1 MKVLRRR
8 ALCIEQTKSGPL
20 YLFTLRAD
28 EIFEVAEVTRINRSR
43 SNELIGYQRA
53 EVRQHVEDILEY
65 LNGDDV
71 SVPELADPRP
81 VSQRP
86 VPPQPGPGERRRA
99 GEGRHPGDP
108 APGRRSPAAGVD
120 RRRPAA
126 GARSVEGRAS

>member
-20 YLFTLRAD
+20 YLLTLRAD

-65 LNGDDV
+65 LNGDV
-71 SVPELADPRP
+71 VLFPNSTDPRP
-81 VSQRP
+81 ESECP
-86 VPPQPGPGERRRA
+86 VPAKPWPGQRRRP
-99 GEGRHPGDP
+99 GEGR
-108 APGRRSPAAGVD
+108 
-120 RRRPAA
+120 RP
-126 GARSVEGRAS
+126 